1 MGEVWGRRKACQA
14 YSLLRSAKGARLH
27 SAAVEVDGQNSEPG
41 PPDASEE
48 GEGVA
53 GAGGEGLIGAT
64 LEGLRRA
71 AIEVEQITSAAETLQ
86 RALLPADLAAVP
98 GISVSGRYLAAGEE
112 SQVGGDWYDVVA
124 LRDGKAGL
132 VIGDVVGHGMHAAS
146 RMARLQSA
154 VRAFALEGLRPG
166 LVLERTS
173 WFALEDDRP
182 TMATMLYAV
191 LDPDAGMLRAA
202 SAAHPPPLVID
213 RLGDARFAEGPR
225 GSPLGARQYPSYEE
239 SMVALEPG
247 SMIVLY
253 TDGLVERPGVSLD
266 DGLTRLRE
274 IAAAAPNEPGPLCDE
289 LVEGALA
296 GERPSDD
303 VAVLVARV
311 DVPLAERLE
320 LSVEANPE
328 SLSRVRRTFG
338 RWLRGIGVE
347 GVDAYELVVACG
359 EACANAVAHA
369 YPVGRAHFEVSA
381 AREGDV
387 VEVTVR
393 DFGSWREP
401 SSAHSRGLRLIEQL
415 VDELEVD
422 RSTEGTAVIFRRRT
436 GTRA

>member
-1 MGEVWGRRKACQA
+1 
-14 YSLLRSAKGARLH
+14 
-27 SAAVEVDGQNSEPG
+27 VEVERQNSD
-41 PPDASEE
+41 PPDSSGE
-48 GEGVA
+48 GEADV

-98 GISVSGRYLAAGEE
+98 GVSVAGRYLAAGEE

-191 LDPDAGMLRAA
+191 LDPDGGMLRAA

-213 RLGDARFAEGPR
+213 RLGEARLAEGPR

-239 SMVALEPG
+239 SVVAVEPG
-247 SMIVLY
+247 STIVLY
-253 TDGLVERPGVSLD
+253 TDGLVERAGVSLD
-266 DGLTRLRE
+266 EGFERLRE
-274 IAAAAPNEPGPLCDE
+274 IASSAPHEPVALCQQLVDAALGGEGP
-289 LVEGALA
+289 
-296 GERPSDD
+296 PDD
-303 VAVLVARV
+303 VAVLVAHLEMPV
-311 DVPLAERLE
+311 AERLE
-320 LSVEANPE
+320 LSVEASPE
-328 SLSRVRRTFG
+328 SLARVRRTFA
-338 RWLRGIGVE
+338 RWLRAVGVD

-369 YPVGRAHFEVSA
+369 YPAGRAQFDVSA
-381 AREGDV
+381 VRDGNI
-387 VEVTVR
+387 VEAVVR
-393 DFGSWREP
+393 DFGTWREP
-401 SSAHSRGLRLIEQL
+401 VSEDSRGLKLIEQL
-415 VDELEVD
+415 VDQLEVN
-422 RSTEGTAVIFRRRT
+422 RSAEGTAVVLRRRVRS
-436 GTRA
+436 GL